1 MEKHNHKQT
10 LTIGQLAKRVGLR
23 TSALRYY
30 EQQGLLSPSGRT
42 TAGYRLYAP
51 EAEHT
56 LRFIQ
61 RAQRLGFS
69 LADIRALLKGWR
81 EGDLSDETIIET
93 AEKRYLA
100 LERQATQLMV
110 LRHELE
116 LFLHDMY
123 QKIARQSDVSTQS
136 QGDAAQSQGDAAQ
149 SQGDAAQSQGDAAQ
163 SLFERLLDR
172 VCADPLSQPAESMLD
187 WLMAYTGCTLTTD
200 KGQRLLDSLRG
211 QHVHIWQEGEDYHIL
226 VISDDPAVGAAL
238 TALAQMEANC
248 RAHAHTHQAPEL
260 MHNGEGYLL
269 VARGDNA
276 FIFARLFLALERQ

>member
-1 MEKHNHKQT
+1 MEKNNRKT

-93 AEKRYLA
+93 AENRYLA

-110 LRHELE
+110 VRHELE

-123 QKIARQSDVSTQS
+123 QKIARQSDVPTQP
-136 QGDAAQSQGDAAQ
+136 QGDAAQSQGDAT
-149 SQGDAAQSQGDAAQ
+149 Q

-200 KGQRLLDSLRG
+200 KGQQLLDSLRG
-211 QHVHIWQEGEDYHIL
+211 QHVHMWQEGEDYHIL

-238 TALAQMEANC
+238 TALAQLEANC

-276 FIFARLFLALERQ
+276 FIFARLFLALEKQ

>member
-1 MEKHNHKQT
+1 MERNNRKET
-10 LTIGQLAKRVGLR
+10 LSIGQLAKRVGLR

-42 TAGYRLYAP
+42 AAGYRLYAP

-81 EGDLSDETIIET
+81 EGNLSDETIIET

-100 LERQATQLMV
+100 LERQATQLMI

-123 QKIARQSDVSTQS
+123 QKVARQSDASTQS
-136 QGDAAQSQGDAAQ
+136 HWDAAQPQRDAAQ
-149 SQGDAAQSQGDAAQ
+149 PQRDAAQ

-200 KGQRLLDSLRG
+200 KGQQLLDSLRG

-238 TALAQMEANC
+238 TALAQLEANC
-248 RAHAHTHQAPEL
+248 RAHAHTQQAPEL

-276 FIFARLFLALERQ
+276 FIFARLFLALEKQ